1 MFMKDRALLVVMAL
15 SAALVAGMF
24 ATGCG
29 GDDSDSTA
37 KSAPAATAST
47 SDKAN
52 PPKSNRETGAFRK
65 VAFKA
70 CTNSVANER
79 VPADTAEAYCACAVD
94 ELVKS
99 VSAEEM
105 AQVGKSGDENLPTDV
120 EMELTDAIVTCA
132 DISSIAGH

>member
-1 MFMKDRALLVVMAL
+1 MKGRALLVAMAL

-29 GDDSDSTA
+29 RDDSDSTA

-47 SDKAN
+47 SDKAD
-52 PPKSNRETGAFRK
+52 PPKSNPEIGAFRK

-70 CTNSVANER
+70 CTNSAVNER
-79 VPADTAEAYCACAVD
+79 VPADTVDAYCACAVD

-99 VSAEEM
+99 ANAVEI
-105 AQVGKSGDENLPTDV
+105 AQVGKSGDEDLPTSV
-120 EMELTDAIVTCA
+120 EMKLTDAIVTCA
-132 DISSIAGH
+132 DISGIADH